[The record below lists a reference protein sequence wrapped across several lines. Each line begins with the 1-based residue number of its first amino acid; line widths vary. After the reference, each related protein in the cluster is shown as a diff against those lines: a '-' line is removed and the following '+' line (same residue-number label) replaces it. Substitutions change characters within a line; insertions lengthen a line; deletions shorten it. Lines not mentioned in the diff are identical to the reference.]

1 MNLYLEGK
9 RNNISKQ
16 INKFHRVMMLIMKI
30 KKSREQR
37 CTETRAI
44 SDKTIRRSL
53 EGDGF

>member
-37 CTETRAI
+37 CIETRAI